1 MNIFISTIKSIFTS
15 IYLPKKKKS
24 KKANTNVNKFQ
35 TEFTST
41 TIQFY
46 ITQLEN
52 KRNNG

>member
-15 IYLPKKKKS
+15 IYLPKKKNQ
-24 KKANTNVNKFQ
+24 ANTNVNKFQ